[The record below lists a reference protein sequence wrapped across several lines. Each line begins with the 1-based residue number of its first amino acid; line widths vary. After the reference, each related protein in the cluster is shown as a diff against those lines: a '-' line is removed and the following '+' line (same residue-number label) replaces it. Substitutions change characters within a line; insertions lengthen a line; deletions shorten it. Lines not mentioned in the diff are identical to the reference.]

1 MKIKFAPFTRFD
13 QAEIAAKA
21 MEITAG
27 IAGHCMLE
35 DLAIDEDE
43 LLDQMLENAEEFDI
57 ETEAKN
63 LVEERFSGKKLAR
76 EKFGYL
82 VSKVLKDRNRKLS
95 AGHPFDLE
103 IGDEPSLVRHEILT
117 NAPIYGAAFALTLFI
132 LLEDQEVVEISDK
145 DREVFRRKFGELFE
159 LIAAH
164 ALSSKV
170 EGIVWWTGKARG
182 RTIFLK
188 QLSRLARIIGN
199 GTIKSEDQ
207 LEDNQIHVNDGGV
220 DAIGVSTHEG
230 VVEADAICFLLGAT
244 YQRNERKN
252 KIVGAREISR
262 FREFFVNVPTVAF
275 QGILSIPYSEV
286 NAEAQD
292 CRDQNC
298 VYFPQ
303 AVIERNLGIAS
314 TKEYAESTLPYVK
327 LLGKQMIDALSLTT
341 NDLKIVKK
349 DITYHARELFR

>member
-1 MKIKFAPFTRFD
+1 
-13 QAEIAAKA
+13 
-21 MEITAG
+21 
-27 IAGHCMLE
+27 MLE
-35 DLAIDEDE
+35 DLAIDENE
-43 LLDQMLENAEEFDI
+43 LLEQMLDNPEEFDI
-57 ETEAKN
+57 ESEAKY
-63 LVEERFSGKKLAR
+63 LAEERFSGRKLAR

-82 VSKVLKDRNRKLS
+82 VSKVLKDRNRRLR
-95 AGHPFDLE
+95 AGHPFNLE
-103 IGDEPSLVRHEILT
+103 IGDEPSLVRHETLT
-117 NAPIYGAAFALTLFI
+117 NRPIYGAAFALTLFI
-132 LLEDQEVVEISDK
+132 LLEDQEIIEVSDQ
-145 DREVFRRKFGELFE
+145 DRDMFRHRFGELFE

-182 RTIFLK
+182 RTTFLK
-188 QLSRLARIIGN
+188 QLSRLVRIVGN
-199 GTIKSEDQ
+199 GAIKSENQ
-207 LEDNQIHVNDGGV
+207 LEDNQINVNDGGV

-230 VVEADAICFLLGAT
+230 VVGADTICFLLGAT
-244 YQRNERKN
+244 YQRNKRKN
-252 KIVGAREISR
+252 KIVGSREINR
-262 FREFFVNVPTVAF
+262 FKEFFVNVPTVAF

-314 TKEYAESTLPYVK
+314 TKEYVESTLPYVK
-327 LLGKQMIDALSLTT
+327 LLGKQMVKALSLTT
-341 NDLKIVKK
+341 NDLEIVKK